1 MRNYTKIKI
10 SKKASVRE
18 ESLHPWIFDNEIEEV
33 IGDYKNGDLVDVIS
47 YKDKYVGTGYIND
60 NSKIRVRII
69 SRNTNDVFDEDFFL
83 RRVRYAIKYRVD
95 TLDNLNACRLIFGE
109 ADYFSGLTIDKY
121 NNILVSEV
129 NSMAMDINKDM
140 IYRHI
145 IKVLDEYGYKIDA
158 IYERCDSE
166 LRDKEGLKKYNGFY
180 KMDGLSSNISSTII
194 EENGIKY
201 YIDFENGQ
209 KTGFFLDQRFN
220 RKAIWTLAK
229 NRNVLD
235 VCTCTGSFGLNAKMA
250 GAKKVVS
257 VDISSSSLEVAK
269 KNAELNNFQD
279 IEYIVSDA
287 FDYLDSITKGEY
299 DLIILDPPAF
309 TKSRDSINNAKKGYL
324 ELNYKAMKKLNRGD
338 YLVTCSCSHFMSENM
353 FIDML
358 KEASKMAGVDIRI
371 VESRKQ
377 AMDHPILLNVPET
390 YYLKFF
396 ILEIV

>member
-10 SKKASVRE
+10 SKKASLRE

-33 IGDYKNGDLVDVIS
+33 IGEYKNGDLVDVIS
-47 YKDKYVGTGYIND
+47 YKDKYIGTGFIND

-83 RRVRYAIKYRVD
+83 RRVRYAVNYRKDVLGD
-95 TLDNLNACRLIFGE
+95 LSSCRLIFGE

-129 NSMAMDINKDM
+129 NSLAMEINKDM

-145 IKVLDEYGYKIDA
+145 IKVLSEYGYKIDA

-166 LRDKEGLKKYNGFY
+166 LRYKEGLEKYSGFY
-180 KMDGLSSNISSTII
+180 KMEGLRADITSTVI

-229 NRNVLD
+229 DRDVLD
-235 VCTCTGSFGLNAKMA
+235 VCTCTGSFGLNAKKA
-250 GAKKVVS
+250 GAKRVVS

-269 KNAELNNFQD
+269 KNAELNNFKD
-279 IEYIVSDA
+279 IEYVCSDA
-287 FDYLDSITKGEY
+287 FDYLDSINKGEFG
-299 DLIILDPPAF
+299 LIILDPPAF

-338 YLVTCSCSHFMSENM
+338 YLVTCSCSHFMSEDM
-353 FIDML
+353 FLDML
-358 KEASKMAGVDIRI
+358 KEASKEANVDVRI
-371 VESRKQ
+371 IESRKQ
-377 AMDHPILLNVPET
+377 SMDHPILINVPET

-396 ILEIV
+396 ILQIV

>member
-1 MRNYTKIKI
+1 MRNYTKVKI
-10 SKKASVRE
+10 SKKASIRE

-33 IGDYKNGDLVDVIS
+33 IGSYNNGDLVDVIN
-47 YKDKYVGTGYIND
+47 YKDKYIGTGYIND

-69 SRNTNDVFDEDFFL
+69 SRNTNDVFDDEFFL
-83 RRVRYAIKYRVD
+83 RRVRYAVKYRVD
-95 TLDNLNACRLIFGE
+95 TLDDLNSCRLIFGE
-109 ADYFSGLTIDKY
+109 ADFFSGLTIDKY

-140 IYRHI
+140 IYKHI
-145 IKVLDEYGYKIDA
+145 IDVLSEYGYKIDA
-158 IYERCDSE
+158 IYERCDSD
-166 LRDKEGLKKYNGFY
+166 LRSKEGLDRYNGFV
-180 KMDGLSSNISSTII
+180 KMEGLTDDIKSTII

-220 RKAIWTLAK
+220 RKAIWNIAK

-235 VCTCTGSFGLNAKMA
+235 VCTCTGSFGLNAKKA

-269 KNAELNNFQD
+269 YNAKLNNIND
-279 IEYIVSDA
+279 IDYVVSDA
-287 FDYLDSITKGEY
+287 FDYLDNITKGEF

-338 YLVTCSCSHFMSENM
+338 YLVTCSCSHFMSESM

-358 KEASKMAGVDIRI
+358 KEASKMANVDIRI
-371 VESRKQ
+371 IESRKQ

-396 ILEIV
+396 ILQIV

>member
-1 MRNYTKIKI
+1 MRSYTKVKI
-10 SKKASVRE
+10 SKKATLRE

-33 IGDYKNGDLVDVIS
+33 IGTYKNGDLVDVIN
-47 YKDKYVGTGYIND
+47 YKDKYIGTGYIND

-69 SRNTNDVFDEDFFL
+69 SRNANDTFDDDFFL
-83 RRVRYAIKYRVD
+83 RRVKYAIKYRVD
-95 TLDNLNACRLIFGE
+95 TLDNLDSCRLIFGE

-129 NSMAMDINKDM
+129 NSLAMDINKER
-140 IYRHI
+140 IYKD
-145 IKVLDEYGYKIDA
+145 IKDVLSEYGYKIDA

-166 LRDKEGLKKYNGFY
+166 LRDKEGLSKYNGFV
-180 KMDGLSSNISSTII
+180 KMEGLTDDIKSTII

-220 RKAIWTLAK
+220 RKAIWNLARD
-229 NRNVLD
+229 RNVLD
-235 VCTCTGSFGLNAKMA
+235 VCTCTGSFGLNAKKA

-269 KNAELNNFQD
+269 YNAELNNYSD
-279 IEYIVSDA
+279 IEYVCSDA
-287 FDYLDSITKGEY
+287 FVYLDSINKGDF

-338 YLVTCSCSHFMSENM
+338 YLVTCSCSHFMSEAM

-358 KEASKMAGVDIRI
+358 KEAGKMAGVDIRI
-371 VESRKQ
+371 IEQRRQ
-377 AMDHPILLNVPET
+377 AMDHPILINVPET

-396 ILEIV
+396 VLQIV

>member
-33 IGDYKNGDLVDVIS
+33 IGDYKNGDLVDVIN

-269 KNAELNNFQD
+269 KNAELNNFKD

>member
-10 SKKASVRE
+10 RKKASIRE

-33 IGDYKNGDLVDVIS
+33 IGDYKNGDLVDVIN

-180 KMDGLSSNISSTII
+180 KMDGLSSDISSTII

-269 KNAELNNFQD
+269 KNAELNNFKD

>member
-1 MRNYTKIKI
+1 VRNYTKIKI

-33 IGDYKNGDLVDVIS
+33 IGDYKNGDLVDVIN

-269 KNAELNNFQD
+269 KNAELNNFKD

>member
-33 IGDYKNGDLVDVIS
+33 IGDYKNGDLVDVIN

-180 KMDGLSSNISSTII
+180 KMDGLSSDISSTII

-269 KNAELNNFQD
+269 KNAELNNFKD

>member
-1 MRNYTKIKI
+1 MRNYTKVKI
-10 SKKASVRE
+10 SKKASIRE

-33 IGDYKNGDLVDVIS
+33 IGSYNNGDLVDVIN
-47 YKDKYVGTGYIND
+47 YKDKYIGTGYIND

-69 SRNTNDVFDEDFFL
+69 SRNTNDVFDDEFFL
-83 RRVRYAIKYRVD
+83 RRVKYAVKYRVD
-95 TLDNLNACRLIFGE
+95 TLDDLNSCRLIFGE

-129 NSMAMDINKDM
+129 NSMAMDINKNM
-140 IYRHI
+140 IYKHI
-145 IKVLDEYGYKIDA
+145 IDVLSEYGYKIDA
-158 IYERCDSE
+158 VYERCDSD
-166 LRDKEGLKKYNGFY
+166 LRSKEGLDRYNGFV
-180 KMDGLSSNISSTII
+180 KMEGLTDDIKSTII

-220 RKAIWTLAK
+220 RKAIWNIAK

-235 VCTCTGSFGLNAKMA
+235 VCTCTGSFGLNAKKA

-269 KNAELNNFQD
+269 YNAKLNIIND
-279 IEYIVSDA
+279 IDYVVSDA
-287 FDYLDSITKGEY
+287 FDYLDNITKGEF

-338 YLVTCSCSHFMSENM
+338 YLVTCSCSHFMSESM

-358 KEASKMAGVDIRI
+358 KEASKMANVDIRI
-371 VESRKQ
+371 IESRKQ

-396 ILEIV
+396 ILQIV

>member
-1 MRNYTKIKI
+1 VRNYTKIKI

-33 IGDYKNGDLVDVIS
+33 IGDYKNGDLVDVIN

-180 KMDGLSSNISSTII
+180 KMDGLSSDISSTII

-269 KNAELNNFQD
+269 KNAELNNFKD